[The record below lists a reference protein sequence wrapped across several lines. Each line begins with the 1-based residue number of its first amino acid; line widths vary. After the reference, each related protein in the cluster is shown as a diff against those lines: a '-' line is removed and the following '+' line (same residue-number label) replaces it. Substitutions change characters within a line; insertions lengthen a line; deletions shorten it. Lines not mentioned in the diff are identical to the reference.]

1 MKTPLLIAAFIALFC
16 LSSAHADTQH
26 DHHQAPKVFIQ
37 SPVDGATVSNPVTV
51 VFGLEGMILSPAG
64 MGPNNSGHHHLIVDG
79 QLPAFDQPMGGNV
92 MHFGKAQTQTQL
104 ELSKGKH
111 TLQLIMGD
119 KMHTPHQQPVYSKA
133 ITITVE

>member
-1 MKTPLLIAAFIALFC
+1 MKTPLLIAAFMASFSLVA
-16 LSSAHADTQH
+16 AHADNQH

-51 VFGLEGMILSPAG
+51 VFGLEGMMLSPAG
-64 MGPNNSGHHHLIVDG
+64 MGPENSGHHHLIVDG

-92 MHFGKAQTQTQL
+92 MHFGKAQTETQL
-104 ELSKGKH
+104 TLSPGKH

-119 KMHTPHQQPVYSKA
+119 KMHTPHQQPVYSQP
-133 ITITVE
+133 ITITVQ